1 MCCTRFLLPI
11 HCKTAYRL
19 PIRRACKEGPLLAVD
34 GYSPVGAV
42 RPPLIASAEHKAVGP
57 CRRGRIPS
65 CFTSAQC
72 EIRRPWG
79 TLKHHAPLR
88 PRHGQST
95 ASSARNPFPHTRAE
109 NDLGQPPPHTI
120 DDTEISARFY
130 LASYGPRSLKSLRRF
145 REEVPQL
152 SRPESRWCDV
162 RSTRH
167 RRIHGIGLSFTA
179 ELHSRASRPSSHTSR
194 RTPSVFTLVGVHAR
208 RYSRLVG
215 VHAGSITV
223 QSRSS
228 CLHAS
233 GSWS

>member
-1 MCCTRFLLPI
+1 MGQTHSTCAQISRERHTIAWANGARRRSGDEIYPRCEHAAGPKTGTRGLLFKEMCCTRFLLPI

-19 PIRRACKEGPLLAVD
+19 PIRRACKEVPLLAVD

-42 RPPLIASAEHKAVGP
+42 RPPLIASAEHTAVGP

-109 NDLGQPPPHTI
+109 NDLRQPP
-120 DDTEISARFY
+120 
-130 LASYGPRSLKSLRRF
+130 
-145 REEVPQL
+145 
-152 SRPESRWCDV
+152 
-162 RSTRH
+162 RH
-167 RRIHGIGLSFTA
+167 IRD
-179 ELHSRASRPSSHTSR
+179 
-194 RTPSVFTLVGVHAR
+194 
-208 RYSRLVG
+208 
-215 VHAGSITV
+215 
-223 QSRSS
+223 
-228 CLHAS
+228 
-233 GSWS
+233 